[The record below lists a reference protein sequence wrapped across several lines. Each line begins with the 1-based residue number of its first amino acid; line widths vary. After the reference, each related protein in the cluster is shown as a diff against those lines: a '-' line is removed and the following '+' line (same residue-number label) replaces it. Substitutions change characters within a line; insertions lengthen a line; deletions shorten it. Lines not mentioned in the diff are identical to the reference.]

1 MICTKVFRIKKIETF
16 SAIALDRLWGK
27 YTSNK
32 KQTHRKTGYGV
43 SLWWVKITK
52 IAVATTTTT

>member
-1 MICTKVFRIKKIETF
+1 MF

-27 YTSNK
+27 YTLNT

-43 SLWWVKITK
+43 SLWWVKTTK
-52 IAVATTTTT
+52 IAVATTTTM